1 MLGDVI
7 AMLSGTVG
15 ELAQF
20 WAFEDLVSRL
30 NAEGVVS
37 GIAGVVLSVG

>member
-1 MLGDVI
+1 MVLGDVI

-20 WAFEDLVSRL
+20 WAFEDLVSRFVAVKTHL
-30 NAEGVVS
+30 TRA
-37 GIAGVVLSVG
+37 